1 MPYRQPLAPWITHVA
16 DPVDLPLLGPDESGP
31 SRVVRAEPADHDA
44 DGIVLTATTSTD
56 DELHITVR
64 VAGEGVIRV
73 RLAPDAGTVQ
83 RSAAA
88 LRLVAPGRHSGARTE
103 LRDGGAV
110 VDAGS
115 VRAEIDFD
123 PWRIRFTDADG
134 RLLTEQNGHESDISF
149 KLRVLP
155 FGRSLAADGSTV
167 AYHETF
173 SARPDERFAGFGEK
187 FTVLEKR
194 GQRITSWNYDAFS
207 SESER
212 SYKNVPFYQS
222 SRGYGVLVDS
232 GAATEFDV
240 GHSTHSCVQ
249 ITVPDDLLDYYVI
262 AGPAPAE
269 VLDRLHRLTGRATA
283 PPRWALGTWISTGY
297 LRINQE
303 ETVAQARRIRAHG
316 IPCDVLHLDAYW
328 QKRGNWSDLCWD
340 EECFPDPDAMLREL
354 RALGFR
360 ICVWMN
366 PYISVNSPL
375 FKEGSEAG
383 HFLTR
388 ADGSVYVADVWHGA
402 RPECGI
408 TDFTDP
414 AAKAWFQGLLRPL
427 LERGV
432 SVFKT
437 DFGEGVPVDAV
448 AANGMTG
455 TDLHN
460 VYSLL
465 FNDAVAD
472 VTEEVA
478 GHRVVWARSSFTGGQ
493 RHCGQWAGD
502 NNATFS
508 GMASTLRGGLS
519 YAFTGVPF
527 WSHDVGG
534 FTGVPSGEL
543 MVRSA
548 QFGALSPLMRFHGT
562 SSRFPWDFEEPVDRA
577 VVDAVRLRYRLL
589 PYLYSAAVEASL
601 SGVPIMRPLALGT
614 PEEPAAWAAE
624 SEYLLGPDLLVA
636 PMTNPEGERTVQLP
650 AGAWIDHWT
659 GEVHEG
665 GRSLRVVAPLERVPL
680 FVRAGALLPQADG
693 EAATS
698 DELPDGVTISC
709 WSDGHAE
716 AVVHDERGTS
726 RIRLIRTATRA
737 DLTVD
742 GPLRV
747 RGVVFPQV
755 AGTLPPETV
764 TVAGRPAALD
774 ADGVWRA
781 DGAKGRPA

>member
-16 DPVDLPLLGPDESGP
+16 DPVDLPVRGPDDPGP
-31 SRVVRAEPADHDA
+31 NHVVSAEPAGRDTDGLVLRAKTSNGDA
-44 DGIVLTATTSTD
+44 
-56 DELHITVR
+56 LHVTVR
-64 VAGEGVIRV
+64 AAAEGVIRV
-73 RLAPDAGTVQ
+73 RLAPDAEAVQ
-83 RSAAA
+83 RSARA
-88 LRLVAPGRHSGARTE
+88 LRLVTCAPYADARVE
-103 LRDGGAV
+103 PRDGGAV

-134 RLLTEQNGHESDISF
+134 RLLTEQNGHESDITF

-155 FGRSLAADGSTV
+155 FGRSHAADGTTV

-173 SARPDERFAGFGEK
+173 SALPDERFVGLGEK
-187 FTVLEKR
+187 FTVLDKR

-232 GAATEFDV
+232 GAATEFDMC
-240 GHSTHSCVQ
+240 HSTHSCVQ
-249 ITVPDDLLDYYVI
+249 ITVPDDLLDYYVL
-262 AGPAPAE
+262 AGPDPDA
-269 VLDRLHRLTGRATA
+269 VLDRLHRLTGRPVT

-303 ETVAQARRIRAHG
+303 ETVAQARRIREHG

-328 QKRGNWSDLCWD
+328 QKRGNWSDLRWD
-340 EECFPDPDAMLREL
+340 EECFPDPETMLKEIS
-354 RALGFR
+354 ALGFR
-360 ICVWMN
+360 VCVWMN

-375 FKEGSEAG
+375 FQEAADAG

-388 ADGSVYVADVWHGA
+388 EDGSPYVADVWHGA

-408 TDFTDP
+408 VDFTDP
-414 AAKAWFQGLLRPL
+414 RATAWFQSLLRPL
-427 LERGV
+427 LEQGV

-437 DFGEGVPVDAV
+437 DFGEGIPVDAV
-448 AANGMTG
+448 AANGMSG
-455 TDLHN
+455 EELHN

-472 VTEEVA
+472 VTEEIA

-502 NNATFS
+502 NNTTFS
-508 GMASTLRGGLS
+508 AMTSTLRGGLS
-519 YAFTGVPF
+519 YAFSGVPY

-543 MVRSA
+543 MARSA
-548 QFGALSPLMRFHGT
+548 QFGAFSPLMRFHGT
-562 SSRFPWDFEEPVDRA
+562 SSRFPWDFPEEVDRA

-589 PYLYSAAVEASL
+589 PYLYSAAVEAGR
-601 SGVPIMRPLALGT
+601 SGAPIMRPLALVA
-614 PEEPAAWAAE
+614 PDEPAVWTAE
-624 SEYLLGPDLLVA
+624 SEYLFGPDLLVA
-636 PMTNPEGERTVQLP
+636 PVTNAEGERDVYLP
-650 AGAWIDHWT
+650 SGSWIDHWT

-665 GRSLRVVAPLERVPL
+665 GRHVRVTEPLDQVPL
-680 FVRAGALLPQADG
+680 FVRADALVPLAEGTP
-693 EAATS
+693 ATT
-698 DELPDGVTISC
+698 DDLPDGVTLAC
-709 WSDGHAE
+709 WTGGAAE
-716 AVVHDERGTS
+716 TTVHDERGTS
-726 RIRLIRTATRA
+726 LVRLTRTGGRA
-737 DLTVD
+737 EITVE
-742 GPLRV
+742 GPLTV
-747 RGVVFPQV
+747 RGVTFPTI
-755 AGTLPPETV
+755 AGTEPPTTV
-764 TVAGRPAALD
+764 TVAGQPATPD
-774 ADGVWRA
+774 AHDVWRIEGETA
-781 DGAKGRPA
+781 